1 MLMTKKNLASAYE
14 SAGRVGETVPLFEQ
28 DHPDTLSAR
37 SGLAGTCESAGR
49 LGQALPLHGQALA
62 DCERVLGHDP
72 GTLIV
77 RNNLASA
84 QTESRRERSR
94 KRRSRPMRA

>member
-1 MLMTKKNLASAYE
+1 MTKKNLASAYE
-14 SAGRVGETVPLFEQ
+14 SARPGWRG
-28 DHPDTLSAR
+28 HPATLSAR
-37 SGLAGTCESAGR
+37 SGLAGTYKSAGR
-49 LGQALPLHGQALA
+49 LGQALPLHEQALA